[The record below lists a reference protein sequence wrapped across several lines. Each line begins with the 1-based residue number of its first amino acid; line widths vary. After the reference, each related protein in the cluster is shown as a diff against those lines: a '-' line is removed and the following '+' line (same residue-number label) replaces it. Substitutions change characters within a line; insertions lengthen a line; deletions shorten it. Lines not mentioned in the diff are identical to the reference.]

1 MNYETMPSERLLEEA
16 ARAWELTELS
26 FVRKMENIVYACR
39 CNGKKVFLRL
49 TSPLRRSR
57 AEIEVEL
64 AWIEHLAKCGLPV
77 PQVVSDL
84 EGKKICT
91 FTDDKQRFEAVVF
104 AEVLGTHPSEEVVRK
119 PSFLRTLGSLIAR
132 MHQECHHGQKREE
145 WNEERGLRHALQ
157 AASTSSD
164 KALAGKLLELVTW
177 MKTLPKEKTNYG
189 LVHADLGA
197 MNLFVE
203 GDDKISII
211 DFDDSCQHWF
221 AFDLAIVIY
230 SMAGRFEHA
239 TKQPEEAVWLGHL
252 LEGYRTIRDLPEEEV
267 NWIDRFM
274 DFATLR
280 LIFWIE
286 HHQTLGTF
294 HDEAVEKV
302 AKFKAW
308 AVGRISA

>member
-1 MNYETMPSERLLEEA
+1 MPSERLLEETA
-16 ARAWELTELS
+16 SAWGLTELS
-26 FVRKMENIVYACR
+26 FVRKMENIVYACKHH
-39 CNGKKVFLRL
+39 GKKVFLRL

-57 AEIEVEL
+57 AEIEAEL

-77 PQVVSDL
+77 PQVVSNGD
-84 EGKKICT
+84 GKNILT
-91 FTDDKQRFEAVVF
+91 LTEDNQRFEAVVF
-104 AEVLGTHPSEEVVRK
+104 AEVLGSHPTEEVVQK
-119 PSFLRTLGSLIAR
+119 PAFLRTLGSLIAR
-132 MHQECHHGQKREE
+132 MHQECHHGPKREE
-145 WNEERGLRHALQ
+145 WHEERGLRHALQ
-157 AASTSSD
+157 AASTSND
-164 KALAGKLLELVTW
+164 QALAGKLLELVAW
-177 MKTLPKEKTNYG
+177 MKTLPKEKNNYG

-239 TKQPEEAVWLGHL
+239 TKQPEEAVWLSHL
-252 LEGYRTIRDLPEEEV
+252 LEGYRTIREFPEEEV
-267 NWIDRFM
+267 AWIDRFM

-294 HDEAVEKV
+294 HDTAVEKV

-308 AVGRISA
+308 AKGRNSL